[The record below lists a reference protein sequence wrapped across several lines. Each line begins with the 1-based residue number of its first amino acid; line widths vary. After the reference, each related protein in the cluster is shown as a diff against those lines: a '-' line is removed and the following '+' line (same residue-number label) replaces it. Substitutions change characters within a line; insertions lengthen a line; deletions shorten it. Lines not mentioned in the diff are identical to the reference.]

1 MFPSLNLWLQSK
13 ETARKHIVEIQK
25 DFDGTNNLRE
35 EKGIV

>member
-1 MFPSLNLWLQSK
+1 MFPSLNLCLQSK
-13 ETARKHIVEIQK
+13 ETARKPTVEKMK